1 VNAIE
6 GSEKLDAWTVLSESN
21 PSPKPGHIHI
31 IVVTQLDSETEHQ
44 PIFMMTDP
52 SQGTFPAIPTRSVL
66 ERRKLCNALFS
77 KPPSTTG
84 QPVEFKKLQSRSPP
98 AFFFNRPPEA
108 AAVTPLTLLHRVF
121 GEFVHDCDTL
131 RPTREDNQFVLRVW
145 REMSRFF
152 KEEKDRAAAF
162 RCLLADYG
170 IDMAAS
176 AIGPYKTDGDLRIKE
191 LCFAILE
198 AKPELASG
206 QADPLFQAA
215 SYYVASMRLTSENYP
230 NARLPC
236 ILIYLFGQLQGI
248 WLCRTFSDMHAQ
260 GLISGLQAQSTQ
272 MVPDCKFSVLF
283 CLYFGMRPTSRC
295 TKGLPG
301 VLVLSGT

>member
-1 VNAIE
+1 VNAFE
-6 GSEKLDAWTVLSESN
+6 DSEKLDAWTVLSESN

-31 IVVTQLDSETEHQ
+31 IVVTQRDSETGHH
-44 PIFMMTDP
+44 PIFMMTDT
-52 SQGTFPAIPTRSVL
+52 SQGTFPAIPTGSVL
-66 ERRKLCNALFS
+66 DRRRLCNAFFS

-84 QPVEFKKLQSRSPP
+84 QPAEFRKLQSRSPP

-108 AAVTPLTLLHRVF
+108 AAVTPLTLLHPVF
-121 GEFVHDCDTL
+121 GKFVQDCDTL
-131 RPTREDNQFVLRVW
+131 CPTPEDNQFVLTVW
-145 REMSRFF
+145 REMSGFF

-162 RCLLADYG
+162 RRLLAGYG
-170 IDMAAS
+170 IDMAVS
-176 AIGPYKTDGDLRIKE
+176 AIGSYQTDGDLRIKG
-191 LCFAILE
+191 LCFAIVE

-215 SYYVASMRLTSENYP
+215 SYYVASMRTTSEKYP
-230 NARLPC
+230 NARLPS
-236 ILIYLFGQLQGI
+236 ILIYLFGQLPSI
-248 WLCRTFSDMHAQ
+248 WLCGTFSDMHVQ

-272 MVPDCKFSVLF
+272 MVPVCKFSVLF